1 MPVSWRI
8 SRGVVFLESE
18 RQVTLH
24 EWTSAVD
31 GSLASDGYRRGM
43 GVVQDWRSTKGLPAA
58 RVIRLRIDVLVERAR
73 ARGVNRWA
81 IVVAGDAR
89 WEIVV
94 TGDACRATAQASP
107 PFAGRSSV
115 EFRVFKDL
123 AEAEAWARMD
133 SSA

>member
-1 MPVSWRI
+1 MPVSWHI
-8 SRGVVFLESE
+8 SKGVVFLESE
-18 RQVTLH
+18 RQVTLD

-31 GSLASDGYRRGM
+31 GSLASDRYRPGM
-43 GVVQDWRSTKGLPAA
+43 GVVQDWRRTKGLPAA
-58 RVIRLRIDVLVERAR
+58 KVIRLRIDVLVERAR

-94 TGDACRATAQASP
+94 TGDACRGTAQASTP
-107 PFAGRSSV
+107 LAGRSSV

>member
-8 SRGVVFLESE
+8 SQGVVFLESD
-18 RQVTLH
+18 RQVTLD
-24 EWTSAVD
+24 EWTSAVSS
-31 GSLASDGYRRGM
+31 SLASDGYRPGM
-43 GVVQDWRSTKGLPAA
+43 GVVQDWRKTRGNPVAKI
-58 RVIRLRIDVLVERAR
+58 VRLRVDVLVAPAR

-81 IVVAGDAR
+81 IVVAGEAR

-94 TGDACRATAQASP
+94 TGDACRDADGTAARP
-107 PFAGRSSV
+107 GGHGSV

-123 AEAEAWARMD
+123 AAAEAWARMD

>member
-8 SRGVVFLESE
+8 SEGLVFLESD
-18 RQVTLH
+18 RQVTLD

-31 GSLASDGYRRGM
+31 RSLSSNGYRPGM
-43 GVVQDWRSTKGLPAA
+43 GVVQDWRKTKGIPEA
-58 RVIRLRIDVLVERAR
+58 RVIRLRIDVLVGRTL

-94 TGDACRATAQASP
+94 TGDASRGTNRTAAP
-107 PFAGRSSV
+107 IGGRRSV

-123 AEAEAWARMD
+123 AEAEAWARAD
-133 SSA
+133 SSG

>member
-8 SRGVVFLESE
+8 SDGVVFLESD
-18 RQVTLH
+18 RQATLE

-31 GSLASDGYRRGM
+31 TCLASGDYRPGM
-43 GVVQDWRSTKGLPAA
+43 GVVQDWRRTKAIPAA
-58 RVIRLRIDVLVERAR
+58 KVIRVRIDVLVARAR
-73 ARGVNRWA
+73 ARGFRRWA

-94 TGDACRATAQASP
+94 TGDAYRGTDRMAEP
-107 PFAGRSSV
+107 LAGRGAV

-123 AEAEAWARMD
+123 AVAESWARRGPSD
-133 SSA
+133 